1 VKLLEHFQA
10 IIRGE
15 AEPPAVSRL
24 VGFRMTEAGEG
35 TVTFEL
41 EVDERHTSPPGS
53 AHGGILCDVAD
64 AAMGCA
70 YGTLLD
76 DSETWT
82 TVELKI
88 NYLRPAWPGARLRA
102 EGRVVNSGRTLALT
116 ECDVVNGEGKLV
128 ARASSTVMR
137 LTRSPAVEPDRPGLD
152 RLDDTATSS

>member
-1 VKLLEHFQA
+1 MRILDRFQA

-15 AEPPAVSRL
+15 AEPPPVSKL

-35 TVTFEL
+35 RVIFEL
-41 EVDERHTSPPGS
+41 EIDERHTSPPGS
-53 AHGGILCDVAD
+53 AHGGVLCDVAD

-88 NYLRPAWPGARLRA
+88 NYLRPAWPGARLLA
-102 EGRVVNSGRTLALT
+102 EGRVVNAGRTLALT
-116 ECDVVNGEGKLV
+116 ECDVRNEEGKLV

-137 LTRSPAVEPDRPGLD
+137 LGAS
-152 RLDDTATSS
+152 

>member
-1 VKLLEHFQA
+1 VRILDRFHA

-15 AEPPAVSRL
+15 AEPPAVSKL

-35 TVTFEL
+35 TVTFEI
-41 EVDERHTSPPGS
+41 EIDERHTSPPGS

-76 DSETWT
+76 DTETWT

-102 EGRVVNSGRTLALT
+102 EGRVVHAGRTLALT
-116 ECDVVNGEGKLV
+116 ECDVVDEAGKLV

-137 LTRSPAVEPDRPGLD
+137 LSA
-152 RLDDTATSS
+152 S